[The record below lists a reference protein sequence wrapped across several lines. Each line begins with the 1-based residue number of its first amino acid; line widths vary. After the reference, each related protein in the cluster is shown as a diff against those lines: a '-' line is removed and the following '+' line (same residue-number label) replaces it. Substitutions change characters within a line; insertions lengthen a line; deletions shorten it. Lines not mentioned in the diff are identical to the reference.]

1 MKITTIN
8 DYLNDNNRNQTE
20 IKSTTK
26 ILDLFRIFGDFRYK
40 N

>member
-8 DYLNDNNRNQTE
+8 DYQNDNKRNQTE

-26 ILDLFRIFGDFRYK
+26 IFDL
-40 N
+40 